1 MLLIPYWHCCGIV
14 AIENILTVIAEPLGY
29 ICLHNLFY
37 PSGNVSAND
46 IKRVTA
52 KMLRSK
58 PAVAALGDLT
68 ELPSYEH
75 IQAALSSKDG
85 RLPRMYRLFR

>member
-1 MLLIPYWHCCGIV
+1 MTSGI
-14 AIENILTVIAEPLGY
+14 
-29 ICLHNLFY
+29 LHNPVSHIFSVCQF
-37 PSGNVSAND
+37 PGNVTASD
-46 IKRVTA
+46 IKRVTT

-58 PAVAALGDLT
+58 PAVAALGDLA